1 MIKEGL
7 HMAEIK
13 AADVQKLRE
22 ISQAGMM
29 DCKRALI
36 ECEGNMEKAAQFLR
50 EKGLARAEKRS
61 GRATSEGTVDSYI
74 HMGGKIGVLVE
85 VNCETDFVAKN
96 DQFKTLVKEIAMQ
109 IAAQKPLYVKREEV
123 PASIIEA
130 EKEVYR
136 HQAANEGKKPEF
148 ADKIAEG
155 RLEKFFKETC
165 LVDQAYI
172 RDQSKTVAEVIK
184 ETAAVL
190 GENIQV
196 RRFARYERGE
206 ELTQEA
212 E

>member
-1 MIKEGL
+1 
-7 HMAEIK
+7 MAEIK

-22 ISQAGMM
+22 MSQAGMM

-109 IAAQKPLYVKREEV
+109 IAAQKPLYVKRDEV
-123 PASIIEA
+123 PASVIEA

-206 ELTQEA
+206 ELAQEA

>member
-1 MIKEGL
+1 
-7 HMAEIK
+7 MAEIK
-13 AADVQKLRE
+13 ASDVQKLRE
-22 ISQAGMM
+22 VSQAGMM
-29 DCKRALI
+29 DCKRALV

-61 GRATSEGTVDSYI
+61 GRATSEGVVDSYI
-74 HMGGKIGVLVE
+74 HMGGRIGVLVE

-96 DQFKTLVKEIAMQ
+96 EQFKTLVKEIAMQ
-109 IAAQKPLYVKREEV
+109 IAAQKPIYVKREEV
-123 PASIIEA
+123 PTSVIEA
-130 EKEVYR
+130 EKEIYK

-155 RLEKFFKETC
+155 RLEKYFKEVC

-172 RDQSKTVAEVIK
+172 REPAKTVADVIK

-206 ELTQEA
+206 ELQTEA

>member
-1 MIKEGL
+1 
-7 HMAEIK
+7 MAEIK

-22 ISQAGMM
+22 MSQAGMM

-36 ECEGNMEKAAQFLR
+36 ECEGNMEKASQFLR

-61 GRATSEGTVDSYI
+61 GRATSEGMVDSYI
-74 HMGGKIGVLVE
+74 HMGGRIGVLVE

-96 DQFKTLVKEIAMQ
+96 DQFRTLVKEIAMQ
-109 IAAQKPLYVKREEV
+109 IAAQKPIYVKRDEI
-123 PASIIEA
+123 PASVIEA
-130 EKEVYR
+130 EKEIYK

-155 RLEKFFKETC
+155 RLEKYFKEIC
-165 LVDQAYI
+165 LVDQPYI
-172 RDQSKTVAEVIK
+172 RDQAKTIADVIK

-196 RRFARYERGE
+196 RRFARFERGE
-206 ELTQEA
+206 ETA
-212 E
+212 ETAE

>member
-1 MIKEGL
+1 
-7 HMAEIK
+7 MAEIK

-61 GRATSEGTVDSYI
+61 GRATSEGIVDSYI

-96 DQFKTLVKEIAMQ
+96 DQFKSLVKEIAMQ

-123 PASIIEA
+123 PFSVIEA

-172 RDQSKTVAEVIK
+172 RDQSKSVAEVIK

-206 ELTQEA
+206 ELIQEA

>member
-1 MIKEGL
+1 MP
-7 HMAEIK
+7 EIK

-22 ISQAGMM
+22 LSQAGMM

-36 ECEGNMEKAAQFLR
+36 ECQGNMEKAVQFLR

-61 GRATSEGTVDSYI
+61 GRATSEGMVDSYI
-74 HMGGKIGVLVE
+74 HMGGRIGVLVE

-96 DQFKTLVKEIAMQ
+96 EQFKTLVKEIAMQ
-109 IAAQKPLYVKREEV
+109 IAAQKPLYVKREDIPSSV
-123 PASIIEA
+123 IEA
-130 EKEVYR
+130 EKEIYR

-155 RLEKFFKETC
+155 RLEKYFKETC

-172 RDQSKTVAEVIK
+172 RDHAKTVADIVK
-184 ETAAVL
+184 ETASIL
-190 GENIQV
+190 GENIQI

-206 ELTQEA
+206 A
-212 E
+212 EPEIAE

>member
-1 MIKEGL
+1 
-7 HMAEIK
+7 MAEIK

-29 DCKRALI
+29 DCKRALV

-123 PASIIEA
+123 PASVIEA

-206 ELTQEA
+206 ELAQEA

>member
-1 MIKEGL
+1 
-7 HMAEIK
+7 MAEIK

-109 IAAQKPLYVKREEV
+109 IAAQKPTYVKREEV
-123 PASIIEA
+123 PACVIEA

-206 ELTQEA
+206 ELAQEA

>member
-1 MIKEGL
+1 
-7 HMAEIK
+7 MAEIK

-123 PASIIEA
+123 PASVIEA

-172 RDQSKTVAEVIK
+172 RDQSKSVAEVIK

-190 GENIQV
+190 GENIQI

-206 ELTQEA
+206 ELAQEA

>member
-1 MIKEGL
+1 
-7 HMAEIK
+7 MAEIK

>member
-1 MIKEGL
+1 
-7 HMAEIK
+7 MAEIK

-22 ISQAGMM
+22 MSQAGMM

-123 PASIIEA
+123 PASVIEA

-172 RDQSKTVAEVIK
+172 RDQSKSVAEVIK

-190 GENIQV
+190 GENIQI

-206 ELTQEA
+206 ELAQEA

>member
-1 MIKEGL
+1 
-7 HMAEIK
+7 MAEIK

-22 ISQAGMM
+22 MSQAGMM

-123 PASIIEA
+123 PASVIEA

-172 RDQSKTVAEVIK
+172 RDQSKSVAEVIK

-190 GENIQV
+190 GENIQI

>member
-1 MIKEGL
+1 
-7 HMAEIK
+7 MAEIK

-22 ISQAGMM
+22 VSQAGMM
-29 DCKRALI
+29 DCKRALV

-61 GRATSEGTVDSYI
+61 GRATSEGVVDSYI
-74 HMGGKIGVLVE
+74 HMGGRIGVLVE

-96 DQFKTLVKEIAMQ
+96 EQFKTLVKEIAMQ
-109 IAAQKPLYVKREEV
+109 IAAQKPIYVKREEV
-123 PASIIEA
+123 PTSVIEA
-130 EKEVYR
+130 EKEIYK

-155 RLEKFFKETC
+155 RLEKYFKEVC

-172 RDQSKTVAEVIK
+172 REPAKTVADVIK

-206 ELTQEA
+206 ELQTEA

>member
-1 MIKEGL
+1 MP
-7 HMAEIK
+7 EIK

-22 ISQAGMM
+22 LSQAGMM

-36 ECEGNMEKAAQFLR
+36 ECQGNMEKAVQFLR

-61 GRATSEGTVDSYI
+61 GRATSEGMVDSYI
-74 HMGGKIGVLVE
+74 HMGGRIGVLVE

-96 DQFKTLVKEIAMQ
+96 EQFKTLVKEIAMQ
-109 IAAQKPLYVKREEV
+109 IAAQKPLYVKREDI
-123 PASIIEA
+123 PSSIIEA
-130 EKEVYR
+130 EKEIYR

-155 RLEKFFKETC
+155 RLEKYFKETC

-172 RDQSKTVAEVIK
+172 RDQAKTVADLVK
-184 ETAAVL
+184 ETASIL
-190 GENIQV
+190 GENIQI

-206 ELTQEA
+206 A
-212 E
+212 EPEIAE

>member
-1 MIKEGL
+1 MP
-7 HMAEIK
+7 EIK

-22 ISQAGMM
+22 LSQAGMM

-36 ECEGNMEKAAQFLR
+36 ECQGNMEKAVQFLR

-61 GRATSEGTVDSYI
+61 GRATSEGMVDSYI
-74 HMGGKIGVLVE
+74 HMGGRIGVLVE

-96 DQFKTLVKEIAMQ
+96 EQFKTLVKEIAMQ
-109 IAAQKPLYVKREEV
+109 IAAQKPLYVKREDIPSSV
-123 PASIIEA
+123 IEA
-130 EKEVYR
+130 EKEIYR

-155 RLEKFFKETC
+155 RLEKYFKETC

-172 RDQSKTVAEVIK
+172 RDQAKTVADLVK
-184 ETAAVL
+184 ETASIL
-190 GENIQV
+190 GENIQI

-206 ELTQEA
+206 A
-212 E
+212 EPEIAE

>member
-1 MIKEGL
+1 
-7 HMAEIK
+7 MAEIK
-13 AADVQKLRE
+13 ASDVQKLRE
-22 ISQAGMM
+22 VSQAGMM
-29 DCKRALI
+29 DCKRALV

-61 GRATSEGTVDSYI
+61 GRATSEGVVDSYI
-74 HMGGKIGVLVE
+74 HMGGRIGVLVE

-96 DQFKTLVKEIAMQ
+96 EQFKTLVKEIAMQ

-123 PASIIEA
+123 PASVIEA
-130 EKEVYR
+130 EKEIYK

-155 RLEKFFKETC
+155 RLEKYFKEVC

-172 RDQSKTVAEVIK
+172 REPAKTVADVIK

-206 ELTQEA
+206 ELQTEA

>member
-1 MIKEGL
+1 
-7 HMAEIK
+7 MAEIK
-13 AADVQKLRE
+13 ASDVQKLRE
-22 ISQAGMM
+22 VSQAGMM
-29 DCKRALI
+29 DCKRALV

-61 GRATSEGTVDSYI
+61 GRATSEGIVNSYI
-74 HMGGKIGVLVE
+74 HMGGRIGVLVE

-96 DQFKTLVKEIAMQ
+96 EQFKTLVKEIAMQ

-123 PASIIEA
+123 PTSVIDA
-130 EKEVYR
+130 EKEIYK

-155 RLEKFFKETC
+155 RLEKYFKEVC

-172 RDQSKTVAEVIK
+172 REPAKTVADVIK

-206 ELTQEA
+206 ELQTEA